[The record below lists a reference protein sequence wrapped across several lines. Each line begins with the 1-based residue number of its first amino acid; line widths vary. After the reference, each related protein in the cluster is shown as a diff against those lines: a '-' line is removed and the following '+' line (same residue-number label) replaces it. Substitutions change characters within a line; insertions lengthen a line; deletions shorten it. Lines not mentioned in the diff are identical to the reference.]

1 MYSNARLRALAALLV
16 LALGLTACGGDD
28 EPAEETTEGASE
40 EAAAGEEV
48 EITGVDYAFQGAPT
62 EATAGT
68 KLTFVNGSEKEA
80 HEMVLMRIA
89 DGEERSLEEL
99 LALPQEEAEQAAQFQ
114 GVAIAFPGEETVY
127 PEGDTTLAEAGRYA
141 IICFI
146 PVGADVAKMKEA
158 MAAQEEGGE
167 GGPPD
172 MGDGPPHFT
181 QGMAAEITVS

>member
-1 MYSNARLRALAALLV
+1 MHSNPRLRALALLLI
-16 LALGLTACGGDD
+16 LALGLAACGGDE
-28 EPAEETTEGASE
+28 EPAEEGTEATE
-40 EAAAGEEV
+40 DADEAAAGEEI
-48 EITGVDYAFQGAPT
+48 EITGVDYAYNGAPT

-80 HEMVLMRIA
+80 HEMALVRIK

-99 LALPQEEAEQAAQFQ
+99 LALPPEESESLVEFQ
-114 GVAIAFPGEETVY
+114 GVAMALPGEETVY
-127 PEGDTTLAEAGRYA
+127 PEGETVLAEAGRYA
-141 IICFI
+141 IVCFI
-146 PVGADVAKMKEA
+146 PVGADPAKIKEA
-158 MAAQEEGGE
+158 MQQEGGE